1 MKKDVTS
8 PHHVAVERCYC
19 QAANAAAAA
28 LDIQAQLF
36 GKLNDTSSLQPPPVV
51 AFTCVGPVVKVWLA
65 YHDRSTIFGP
75 PVQVRATHLQFRI
88 NANTQKRMICIWSTS
103 VRLTWGV
110 ASLRAIIKNMHTWSS
125 RLLKPRLQV
134 AISQVSQAR
143 PVNNLFDFQR
153 PPIRFPPIPTVTIPE
168 AIPANNSS
176 TLLCT
181 SSRKTPDIVQVSSK
195 VMTPERHNTPVAY
208 TRIDTPT
215 PSKNTDQKSLLH
227 NSQPKEALETRK
239 DSIFGTNKSAIVV
252 GSTTR
257 THGLLGQVT
266 STGTLGT
273 TAGFGLRYQSATRN
287 GSLFGG
293 ASIGAAREPGQ
304 SSSGSDPG
312 SKCIEA
318 SHLVSS
324 NLATSLFGAHG
335 NNKKRTPSISS
346 TQLESSSRITRY
358 VGESSTGGSLPK
370 PASATPSEPVFGT
383 LCKLDS
389 SASVDNRDSDR
400 GGLFVVFKTSN
411 NTVSSNTDRT
421 YSSSPIKEADICDI
435 TTAFASTSLRGVVR
449 SHSNDSEPDKS
460 PDGSEAQDS
469 NTDLDGSSSMRKPG
483 TNNLREAVI
492 NHPSSETRNGF
503 KPTHRAGSNATTN
516 QTDRHLDNNC
526 TNPGKD
532 SNCNEFSDSLR
543 GTSFLREFVRVRTK
557 KHQCISMSLFK
568 RMISDLEEEHRRILM
583 RRFISYIKNDGALG
597 LPLRV
602 VVREFN
608 QFAKPADRI
617 PFPRE
622 IARDT

>member
-1 MKKDVTS
+1 VEWNEFDKFAKPCSASAHRTRPKPDLTYAFPIQTATPDSLEGFARDELAQTLSLQSLGKLAEQGVVCAPTTALRNRANLPDRSEWSSSDRSCFPWAIVEIEKDVTS

-36 GKLNDTSSLQPPPVV
+36 GKLNDTLSLQPPPVV

-88 NANTQKRMICIWSTS
+88 NSNTQKRMICIWSTS

-153 PPIRFPPIPTVTIPE
+153 PPIRFLPIPTVTIPE
-168 AIPANNSS
+168 ANPANNSS
-176 TLLCT
+176 TPSCT
-181 SSRKTPDIVQVSSK
+181 SSGKLPDIVQVSSK
-195 VMTPERHNTPVAY
+195 LITPERHNTPVAH

-215 PSKNTDQKSLLH
+215 PSKNTDHKSLLH

-252 GSTTR
+252 GSTR
-257 THGLLGQVT
+257 RSRGLFGQVT
-266 STGTLGT
+266 STGTDVFSRSGIGSTIST
-273 TAGFGLRYQSATRN
+273 TAG
-287 GSLFGG
+287 FGG

-304 SSSGSDPG
+304 NSSGSDPG

-318 SHLVSS
+318 SHVVSS

-335 NNKKRTPSISS
+335 NNRKRTPSISL
-346 TQLESSSRITRY
+346 TQPDSSSKDTRY

-370 PASATPSEPVFGT
+370 PASATPSEPALGPSSKPVFGT
-383 LCKLDS
+383 SCKLDS
-389 SASVDNRDSDR
+389 SASADNRNSDR
-400 GGLFVVFKTSN
+400 GRLFRVCKPSNKTA
-411 NTVSSNTDRT
+411 SSNTGRT
-421 YSSSPIKEADICDI
+421 YSSSPIKEADICDT

-449 SHSNDSEPDKS
+449 SHSNGSEPDKS
-460 PDGSEAQDS
+460 PDGSKAQDS
-469 NTDLDGSSSMRKPG
+469 NIDLDGSSSMQKPG
-483 TNNLREAVI
+483 T
-492 NHPSSETRNGF
+492 
-503 KPTHRAGSNATTN
+503 
-516 QTDRHLDNNC
+516 
-526 TNPGKD
+526 
-532 SNCNEFSDSLR
+532 
-543 GTSFLREFVRVRTK
+543 
-557 KHQCISMSLFK
+557 
-568 RMISDLEEEHRRILM
+568 
-583 RRFISYIKNDGALG
+583 
-597 LPLRV
+597 
-602 VVREFN
+602 
-608 QFAKPADRI
+608 
-617 PFPRE
+617 
-622 IARDT
+622 